1 MLQMWVQAF
10 THGQSG
16 LEVRWGVVSRLAPH
30 KAGPKPKRT
39 FVTMQMMEK
48 VPVEQRLFPT
58 VPLLPPHPTPR
69 PPLSVSTLGA
79 GAQRL
84 AVPEL
89 RCRCET
95 RAALPTTLCLAGE
108 QGEQ

>member
-30 KAGPKPKRT
+30 KAGPKPTWT

-48 VPVEQRLFPT
+48 VPVEQ
-58 VPLLPPHPTPR
+58 
-69 PPLSVSTLGA
+69 
-79 GAQRL
+79 
-84 AVPEL
+84 
-89 RCRCET
+89 
-95 RAALPTTLCLAGE
+95 
-108 QGEQ
+108 

>member
-10 THGQSG
+10 THRQSG

-48 VPVEQRLFPT
+48 VPVEQRMFLFSQPT
-58 VPLLPPHPTPR
+58 PPHPTSFREHFWVQEPR
-69 PPLSVSTLGA
+69 G
-79 GAQRL
+79 
-84 AVPEL
+84 
-89 RCRCET
+89 
-95 RAALPTTLCLAGE
+95 
-108 QGEQ
+108 